1 MRRFDY
7 PIAAIKTD
15 NHATFTN
22 RYNGSYKRED
32 LSPRQMHALDQFCAA
47 HNIVHYLIDPGKPA
61 QNGTV
66 ERSHREDQ
74 EKFYEQN
81 GFNNL
86 RDLRKKIRVWNTYY
100 NNLEHCGLS
109 GKTPDEFLADYK
121 LIKPPNVLA

>member
-1 MRRFDY
+1 MKIY
-7 PIAAIKTD
+7 NLKGGPIFWGLT
-15 NHATFTN
+15 
-22 RYNGSYKRED
+22 
-32 LSPRQMHALDQFCAA
+32 
-47 HNIVHYLIDPGKPA
+47 LIDPGNPA

-81 GFNNL
+81 GFKNL
-86 RDLRKKIRVWNTYY
+86 DDLKRKLKVWNTYY